1 MLREAK
7 LLTALELKNLF
18 GLNTLRHTKDK
29 AKKRNAA
36 LLGVVWVILIA
47 MVMVYVGGLVYGL
60 VLLGLESLVGA
71 YLAFLAS
78 VVILAFGIFKAGS
91 VIFSLGNYD
100 ILCSLPL
107 HHSAIV
113 VSRFARMYVE
123 DLLMTLLILLPGGGV
138 YAFLTHPGFGFY
150 PMWVLAALVI
160 PLLPLSLATLFGTVV
175 TAISSR
181 MKRKA
186 LAETVFAVVFVV
198 AIMVW
203 SMSFGSAAPE
213 LTPEMLRDM
222 ASVVTD
228 LLSGIYPPAVWL
240 GESMVGGGLGGF
252 ALMALVSAAVFA
264 AVVYLASGNFHA
276 VCRRLN
282 TTSAKHDYRMETLGS
297 SHLLAA
303 LYRREFKRYF
313 ASGIYVTNT
322 IMGPVMGTLMA
333 AGLCF
338 AGMDSVSEMMG
349 MPLNI
354 APFVPFFVGGAFGMM
369 PPSAVSVSM
378 EGKNWWIVKTLP
390 ITAKALFD
398 AKILLSLSL
407 MAPFYVV
414 SEVLLMLTVRPA
426 GFDILWMILIP
437 LVICLFA
444 CVAGLSANLLLP
456 RFDWDNEVNIVKQ
469 SASAALGGFAG
480 VLAAV
485 VGGVAAGV
493 MPEHLS
499 RGTFCLVI
507 LGVTAVLYCRNNRR
521 DLRTL

>member
-7 LLTALELKNLF
+7 LLTVLELKNLF
-18 GLNTLRHTKDK
+18 GLNTLRYTKDR

-36 LLGVVWVILIA
+36 LLSVAWVILIA
-47 MVMVYVGGLVYGL
+47 MVMLYVGGLVYGL
-60 VLLGLESLVGA
+60 VLLGLENLVGA

-78 VVILAFGIFKAGS
+78 VVILAFGIFKAGG

-123 DLLMTLLILLPGGGV
+123 DLLVTLLVLLPGGGV

-186 LAETVFAVVFVV
+186 LVETVFAVVFVV
-198 AIMVW
+198 AVMVW
-203 SMSFGSAAPE
+203 SLSFGSAAPE

-222 ASVVTD
+222 ADVVTD
-228 LLSGIYPPAVWL
+228 LLESIYPPAVWL

-252 ALMALVSAAVFA
+252 VLTTAVSMVVFA
-264 AVVYLASGNFHA
+264 SVVWLAAKNFHA

-282 TTSAKHDYRMETLGS
+282 TTGAKHDYRMEQLDT

-303 LYRREFKRYF
+303 LYRREWKRYF
-313 ASGIYVTNT
+313 SSGTYVTNT
-322 IMGPVMGTLMA
+322 IIGPIMGTLT
-333 AGLCF
+333 AGALCF

-390 ITAKALFD
+390 ITAKDVFD

-407 MAPFYVV
+407 MAPFYAA
-414 SEVLLMLTVRPA
+414 SEVLLMAALNPV
-426 GFDILWMILIP
+426 GLEILWMILVP

-444 CVAGLSANLLLP
+444 CMAGLTANLLLP
-456 RFDWDNEVNIVKQ
+456 RFDWDNEVTIVKQ

-480 VLAAV
+480 ILAAV

-493 MPEHLS
+493 MPGHLS
-499 RGTFCLVI
+499 RGIFCLVI
-507 LGVTAVLYCRNNRR
+507 LGVTAILYVKNNRT